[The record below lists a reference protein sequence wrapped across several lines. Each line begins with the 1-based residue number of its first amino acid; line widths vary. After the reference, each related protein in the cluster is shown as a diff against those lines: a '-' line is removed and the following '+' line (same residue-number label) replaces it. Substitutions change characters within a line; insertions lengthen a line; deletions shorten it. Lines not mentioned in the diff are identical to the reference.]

1 MTDELTAEEL
11 KIWRAALSIADV
23 LRHRVSSDV
32 KVVSDLSHAEHSVL
46 VHIKE
51 SGGTLGQQRLA
62 DAMFWSKSRLSHQ
75 LSRMQAKGLVDRAA
89 GSERMVQVSIT
100 DLGRQAIDTIDAIHA
115 ASVRKHLFDLATA
128 DELTTL
134 LRLATG
140 LRDEPGVGRHPSE
153 DR

>member
-1 MTDELTAEEL
+1 VAHELTAEEL
-11 KIWRAALSIADV
+11 KIWRAALSIADM

-51 SGGTLGQQRLA
+51 SGGALGQQRLA

-75 LSRMQAKGLVDRAA
+75 LTRMQAKGLVDRTAVA
-89 GSERMVQVSIT
+89 NRMVQVSIT
-100 DLGRQAIDTIDAIHA
+100 PLGLRAIDVIDAAHA
-115 ASVRKHLFDLATA
+115 TSVRKHLFHVATA

-134 LRLATG
+134 LRLAAG
-140 LRDEPGVGRHPSE
+140 LRSEPDMVRQAPH
-153 DR
+153 